1 MTIHHK
7 ETSYFDSAAHLTC
20 LVHSILKEMI
30 NYHSLWL
37 LLTYS
42 VIICVQVCNW
52 FTHLQPEWHV
62 NYVILT
68 ILFLQCMCCAARGG
82 WGHIAP
88 LMSDVCSYFSRP
100 RVTYI
105 APFSCCAD
113 FPGERALLQVTINVP
128 YTASCSCLLQSAA
141 IIKIYSKECGPVKIA
156 FTSQPHTWRTAG
168 WSPNYFAFPRL
179 FVSLHLCN
187 CASPVITC
195 AIITSRTLLPCDL
208 TLVDFGNLDGCFA

>member
-1 MTIHHK
+1 MPGP
-7 ETSYFDSAAHLTC
+7 EYVLCSQG
-20 LVHSILKEMI
+20 
-30 NYHSLWL
+30 WL
-37 LLTYS
+37 GAYCPVNVRCMFVFQQAQGYVYS
-42 VIICVQVCNW
+42 
-52 FTHLQPEWHV
+52 
-62 NYVILT
+62 
-68 ILFLQCMCCAARGG
+68 
-82 WGHIAP
+82 
-88 LMSDVCSYFSRP
+88 
-100 RVTYI
+100 
-105 APFSCCAD
+105 PFSCCAD

-141 IIKIYSKECGPVKIA
+141 IVKIYSKECGPVKIA

-208 TLVDFGNLDGCFA
+208 TLVNFSKFDGCFVQLL